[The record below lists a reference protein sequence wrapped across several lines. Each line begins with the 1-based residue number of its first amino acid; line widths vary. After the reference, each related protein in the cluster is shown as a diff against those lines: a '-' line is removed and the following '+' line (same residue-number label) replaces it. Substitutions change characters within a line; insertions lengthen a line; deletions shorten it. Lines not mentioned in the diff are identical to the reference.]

1 MKNKGRDNRPRLK
14 PVKKIELSEK
24 NIKMRWILIGILL
37 TIAIVAFGIG
47 IYSFLN
53 TEPGWN
59 EVKVNEKSANCSSDF
74 LLMYDFTDAGGSATA
89 VNKKI
94 TSIYT
99 EQTQI
104 AYQVFSSDKVETKR
118 NNLYYLNQHL
128 NETVTVDPV
137 LYKALDLIARY
148 DSRYPYLAPV
158 YTEYDRVFISDND
171 LDAGLYDPS
180 KNPELMPYITEA
192 VSFASDPEMIRLEI
206 IGDNQVRLSVS
217 EQYLSFIE
225 EYGIET
231 VFDFGWMKNGFIA
244 DHIAD
249 VLQENGFTNG
259 YIASYDGFTRNL
271 DSRGNQYS
279 FNLFH
284 RQGRNILIPAEMT
297 YCQPMSIVFFRDFPL
312 VDSDRWHYYAYG
324 DGTVTS
330 VYLDPM
336 DGMSKGAS
344 ETLVGYS
351 GSLSCAEIMLEM
363 APVYITDSFDAVSVL
378 QLSQKSIYSVW
389 YEGMTLRYNDPNLK
403 PNLLE
408 VDKVYQYTIYR
419 AE

>member
-1 MKNKGRDNRPRLK
+1 MKSKGRDNRPHLK

-24 NIKMRWILIGILL
+24 SIKMRWILIGIFL
-37 TIAIVAFGIG
+37 TIAVVAFGIG
-47 IYSFLN
+47 IYSFLT

-74 LLMYDFTDAGGSATA
+74 LLMYDFSGTAGSATA

-94 TSIYT
+94 TSLYT
-99 EQTQI
+99 EHSQI
-104 AYQVFSSDKVETKR
+104 AFQVFSSDEVETKR
-118 NNLYYLNQHL
+118 NNLHFLNHHL
-128 NETVTVDPV
+128 NEKVTVDPV
-137 LYKALDLIARY
+137 LYKALDLIVRY

-158 YTEYDRVFISDND
+158 YTEYDRIFISDND
-171 LDAGLYDPS
+171 LDASIYDPS
-180 KNPELMPYITEA
+180 KNPELMPYISEA
-192 VSFASDPEMIRLEI
+192 AAFACDPEMIRLEI
-206 IGDNQVRLSVS
+206 FGDNQVKLHVS
-217 EQYLSFIE
+217 DQYLSFIE
-225 EYGIET
+225 EYGVET

-244 DHIAD
+244 DYIAD
-249 VLQENGFTNG
+249 VLQDNGFTNG
-259 YIASYDGFTRNL
+259 YLASYDGFTRNL
-271 DSRGNQYS
+271 DTRGNQYS

-297 YCQPMSIVFFRDFPL
+297 YRQPMSIVFFRDYPL
-312 VDSDRWHYYAYG
+312 GDSDRWHYYAYG

-330 VYLDPM
+330 AYLDPV

-351 GSLSCAEIMLEM
+351 GTMSCAEILLEM
-363 APVYITDSFDAVSVL
+363 APLYITDSFDSAAVS
-378 QLSQKSIYSVW
+378 QLSQRGIYSVW
-389 YEGMTLRYNDPNLK
+389 YEGMTLRYNDPALK

-408 VDKVYQYTIYR
+408 VDKAYQYTISI